1 MNADEILVNEDATS
15 MRQSAEWG
23 MRSFQASFPRIKDR
37 ILYEEMGER
46 KLILEMLVYLFNFR
60 ANHVGISQIKNT
72 YLTPLLSEGNN
83 LFKKINYQS

>member
-1 MNADEILVNEDATS
+1 

-72 YLTPLLSEGNN
+72 YLTPLLLEGNN
-83 LFKKINYQS
+83 LFKKLTINPDCIYDFQSSLLSFS